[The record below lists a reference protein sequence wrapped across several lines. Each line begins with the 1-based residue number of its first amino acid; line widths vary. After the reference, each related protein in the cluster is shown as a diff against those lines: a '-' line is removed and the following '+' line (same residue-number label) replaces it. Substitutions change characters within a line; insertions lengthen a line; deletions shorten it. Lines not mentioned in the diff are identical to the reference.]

1 MFDRWRR
8 QKRRRTQR
16 IDRELLIPFPEWEQS
31 FDDFDDNLDAW
42 ACRFQ
47 SAAVIASAEQDEF
60 SRTGIWTA
68 RRLVA
73 SQSANVA
80 ARLYNLGDGIALAL
94 NNQNRHLLAPIL
106 RTMYEAAGMTAYTHR
121 HLLPLLRKGK
131 RKGKAAKVMLY
142 RLGPSADVGVGG
154 EIKPYPVSSV
164 IRALAGGVAEQLKRE
179 EPEGETAE
187 DLAKGIQFFYSAIS
201 DYTHPNGRAMEG
213 SFHRFGDTGS
223 GIWKLG
229 DTLTD
234 DDMAMWFNGAETLLA
249 IVGPI
254 WDSLMQAADDFPLIL
269 PKDDEFALEHF
280 PSEALNPPSNPLP
293 PYLCREDLP
302 NPSDIEI

>member
-8 QKRRRTQR
+8 GKGRRTGR

-31 FDDFDDNLDAW
+31 FDDFDAGLDAW
-42 ACRFQ
+42 AARFR
-47 SAAVIASAEQDEF
+47 SAVAIASTEQDKF
-60 SRTGIWTA
+60 SATGIWTA

-121 HLLPLLRKGK
+121 HFLPLLRKGE
-131 RKGKAAKVMLY
+131 RKGRAAKVMLF
-142 RLGPSADVGVGG
+142 RLGLSADVGVGG

-164 IRALAGGVAEQLKRE
+164 IRALAGEMAEQLRRE
-179 EPEGETAE
+179 DPEGETGE
-187 DLAKGIQFFYSAIS
+187 DMAKGIQFFYSAAS

-229 DTLTD
+229 NALTD
-234 DDMAMWFNGAETLLA
+234 DDMGMWFNGAETLLA

-254 WDSLMQAADDFPLIL
+254 WDSVMDAADNHPLIL
-269 PKDDEFALEHF
+269 PKDDEFGFDQF
-280 PSEALNPPSNPLP
+280 PAEALNPPTNPPAFLS
-293 PYLCREDLP
+293 REDEP
-302 NPSDIEI
+302 ERG